1 MLDSFDYVDRTWHS
15 ILDRTWHSI
24 LDRTWRSFP
33 TDHLGSILLLLLK
46 RGPDSQVKYY
56 NYILQTT
63 KGDNAAD
70 YD

>member
-1 MLDSFDYVDRTWHS
+1 MVFMYKLLDSFDYA
-15 ILDRTWHSI
+15 DRTWHSI
-24 LDRTWRSFP
+24 LDRTWRSIP
-33 TDHLGSILLLLLK
+33 TDHLGSNL
-46 RGPDSQVKYY
+46 PDLQVKYY

>member
-1 MLDSFDYVDRTWHS
+1 MLDSFDYVDRTWDS

-24 LDRTWRSFP
+24 Q
-33 TDHLGSILLLLLK
+33 TDHLGSILLHILFK

-56 NYILQTT
+56 NYILHIN